1 MYTSLGTCKCVF
13 SNLYVKYGALLKKH
27 VFSFFFLNL
36 FCLVFVLF
44 YLCFCVFPMFVSA
57 CACFLCWFFLV
68 CFCVFFLFVFYCSIY
83 LLLYLLITI
92 FIVMAVRLFLCV
104 SSSFLRLLH
113 HHHLI
118 HLLDCPNVFDATLY
132 KGFVDVY
139 YVYPI

>member
-1 MYTSLGTCKCVF
+1 M
-13 SNLYVKYGALLKKH
+13 
-27 VFSFFFLNL
+27 
-36 FCLVFVLF
+36 VFVCF
-44 YLCFCVFPMFVSA
+44 PCLCVRVRVFCVGFFVGVFVW
-57 CACFLCWFFLV
+57 FLL
-68 CFCVFFLFVFYCSIY
+68 LFYCSIY

-118 HLLDCPNVFDATLY
+118 HLLNCPNFFDATLY